1 MSARALEDIIVRIRK
16 HRRQSSNRIL
26 IAIPLLLVLCGTSL
40 SFLRVEAQKLAA
52 GTRPAT
58 PSAFADPAMVRRYQQ
73 TITPESL
80 AARLYFLASDM
91 FEGRETTT
99 RGQKL
104 AANYLASQYRSL
116 GLAPKGTVKAEDPL
130 ALKSYLQ
137 PFQLYKRD
145 AKSASLEVT
154 INGERVMKSTFSQD
168 AQDDLSYFETGR
180 VGAAKGGVVFAG
192 YGIADDTLGYDDFA
206 ALKQNNL
213 SVDGKWVMILA
224 DEPLGDASTSLLPTP
239 DHKPSKWSRRIYDK
253 KHALWV
259 SGRPAGVL
267 IIGDA
272 SPRFP
277 EGGFAEQARR
287 AALDAKGVSNV
298 SISQASAQPFP
309 PTYVISTKFA
319 DRLLSASGRSVKE
332 LAQEINGKLKPVVFD
347 VKGAEVSSSAEA
359 FEPLEAENVLAFIE
373 GSDPKL
379 KDEVV
384 VVSAHYDHLGMDS
397 RLKGDQI
404 YNGAADDGSGTVAT
418 LGIAESFM
426 KAKAD
431 GFAPRRSILFLNLS
445 GEEKGLQ
452 GSAFY
457 TDKQAVVPL
466 ERIAA
471 VVNMDGVGGEDTA
484 HVKTNP
490 NYVYILGRK
499 ETSSELLEM
508 SKQLNQVT
516 GTNLLL
522 EETPNFSPN
531 SSDHFNFEK
540 MFVPYIFYSTGLTE
554 HYHKPTDEAQTI
566 NYEHLA
572 LVARL
577 SFATAWQIANAD
589 APPARISRDRLVL
602 KGYECPPCKLE
613 CDGLSFDS
621 PGVCP
626 VCEMPLSP
634 KYEVR
639 K

>member
-1 MSARALEDIIVRIRK
+1 VRIRNT
-16 HRRQSSNRIL
+16 RRQSSNRIL
-26 IAIPLLLVLCGTSL
+26 IAVLLLLSL
-40 SFLRVEAQKLAA
+40 SGTALSLLKVEAQ
-52 GTRPAT
+52 RPANSRAAT
-58 PSAFADPAMVRRYQQ
+58 PSAFEDPAMVRRYQQ

-104 AANYLASQYRSL
+104 AASYLASQYRSL
-116 GLAPKGTVKAEDPL
+116 GLVPKGTVKTEDPL

-137 PFQLYKRD
+137 PFKLYKKE
-145 AKSASLEVT
+145 AKSARLELS
-154 INGERVMKSTFSQD
+154 INGERALTSTFSQE
-168 AQDDLSYFETGR
+168 AQDDLAYFELGR

-192 YGIADDTLGYDDFA
+192 YGIADDELGYNDFA
-206 ALKQNNL
+206 ALKQNNV

-224 DEPLGDASTSLLPTP
+224 DEPLRDASTSLLSTK
-239 DHKPSKWSRRIYDK
+239 DNKPSKWTRSLYAKR
-253 KHALWV
+253 HALWV

-267 IIGDA
+267 IISDA
-272 SPRFP
+272 SPRSP

-287 AALDAKGVSNV
+287 AALNAKGVGNV
-298 SISQASAQPFP
+298 SLYQSSAQPFP
-309 PTYVISTKFA
+309 PTYFVSTKFA
-319 DRLLSASGRSVKE
+319 DRVLSASGRTVKDV
-332 LAQEINGKLKPVVFD
+332 AQEINGKLKPVVFD
-347 VKGAEVSSSAEA
+347 VKGAEVSCSAEA
-359 FEPLEAENVLAFIE
+359 FEPLETENVLAFIE

-384 VVSAHYDHLGMDS
+384 VISAHYDHLGMNS
-397 RLKGDQI
+397 QLKGDQI

-418 LGIAESFM
+418 LSMAESFM

-457 TDKQAVVPL
+457 TDSQAVVPL
-466 ERIAA
+466 EKIAA
-471 VVNMDGVGGEDTA
+471 DINLDGIGGEDTA
-484 HVKTNP
+484 HAKTNP
-490 NYVYILGRK
+490 NYVYILGRP
-499 ETSSELLEM
+499 ETSTELLEM
-508 SKQLNQVT
+508 SKRLNQLT

-531 SSDHFNFEK
+531 ASDHFNFQK

-554 HYHKPTDEAQTI
+554 HYHKPSDEAQTI

-589 APPARISRDRLVL
+589 APPARISRDRLVQ
-602 KGYECPPCKLE
+602 KGYECPPCTLA